1 MGTVNNDT
9 TTRKKIMDAK
19 LEQLANEVLK
29 DAEKMEFKTEKQI
42 DDFIKS
48 LDENNDD

>member
-1 MGTVNNDT
+1 
-9 TTRKKIMDAK
+9 MDAK